1 MSKDN
6 MAFVNVGNKRSSSFT
21 VNIMHSGSPHVD
33 VSLQNDL
40 LPGDASD
47 WLVGVES
54 LSAPLDSTRF
64 LDENHKVLFY
74 LRRVQHMAA
83 FPSNQTQL
91 LRASD
96 IILDSQFDAAVEAD
110 FQKWTHDTCQLRHN
124 RTPCLEFGDLMD
136 QMVAWCASV
145 NKLINEVGLN
155 RADYGGPPAIPQ
167 NLFNTAWDIR
177 TAPAAGNEDR
187 KIFRHLR
194 VRVGPSGMLSIIA
207 SRLFWANFIIEVTPY
222 MQALTGLTARI
233 GVNIN
238 TDAVLYE
245 FPLFG
250 AGNLINYAVDLTTVG
265 GAGTEWDNPIA
276 YEMRA
281 VTGNLSLWGS
291 CDTRLSISVATDL
304 PLQRSLTI
312 TDDKQCRDFT
322 VGSFDLNNEVSVST
336 EVSDQITSVF
346 RVQSQS
352 RAGHSALK
360 KSGPPNYWVALKP
373 AVNIRQLRV
382 RLMIRERVWDLNTD
396 QWRIVHKN
404 LPMEKHQTWQCCLIF
419 AKKTH

>member
-1 MSKDN
+1 MYKYN
-6 MAFVNVGNKRSSSFT
+6 MAFVNVGGKRSSSFT
-21 VNIMHSGSPHVD
+21 VNIMHSGSPHID

-40 LPGDASD
+40 LPGDAAD

-74 LRRVQHMAA
+74 LRRIQHGVA
-83 FPSNQTQL
+83 PSDQTQL
-91 LRASD
+91 LRNS
-96 IILDSQFDAAVEAD
+96 IIIADSQFDAAVMAD
-110 FQKWTHDTCQLRHN
+110 FQRWTHDACQLRHN
-124 RTPCLEFGDLMD
+124 RTPCLEFGDLME
-136 QMVAWCASV
+136 QMVEWCASV
-145 NKLINEVGLN
+145 NTLLNTVGLN
-155 RADYGGPPAIPQ
+155 RADIGGPPIIPQ
-167 NLFNTAWDIR
+167 NLFNSAWDIR
-177 TAPAAGNEDR
+177 NAPAAGNAAR

-194 VRVGPSGMLSIIA
+194 VRVGPSGMLSIIG
-207 SRLFWANFIIEVTPY
+207 SRLFWANFIIDVSPY
-222 MQALTGLTARI
+222 MQALTGLTPHI

-238 TDAVLYE
+238 TDQVISGLTV
-245 FPLFG
+245 
-250 AGNLINYAVDLTTVG
+250 AGGNVNYLVDLTAGGGVG
-265 GAGTEWDNPIA
+265 AEWNNPVS
-276 YEMRA
+276 YEMMTI
-281 VTGNLSLWGS
+281 TGNLSLWGS

-322 VGSFDLNNEVSVST
+322 VGSFDLNNEVTVST
-336 EVSDQITSVF
+336 EIADQITSVF
-346 RVQSQS
+346 TVQSQS
-352 RAGHSALK
+352 RAGHTALK

-382 RLMIRERVWDLNTD
+382 RLMIRERVWDLTTD

-404 LPMEKHQTWQCCLIF
+404 LPMERHQTWQCCLIF

>member
-1 MSKDN
+1 
-6 MAFVNVGNKRSSSFT
+6 MAFVNVGGKRSSSFT
-21 VNIMHSGSPHVD
+21 VNIMHSGTPHID

-74 LRRVQHMAA
+74 LRRIQHLLP
-83 FPSNQTQL
+83 PSNQNQL
-91 LRASD
+91 LRDST
-96 IILDSQFDAAVEAD
+96 IIADSQFDAAVQAD
-110 FQKWTHDTCQLRHN
+110 FQRWTHDACQLRHN

-136 QMVAWCASV
+136 QMVEWCASV
-145 NKLINEVGLN
+145 SKLINEVGLN
-155 RADYGGPPAIPQ
+155 RADHGGPPAIPQ

-177 TAPAAGNEDR
+177 NAPAAGNADR

-194 VRVGPSGMLSIIA
+194 VRVGPSGMLSIVG
-207 SRLFWANFIIEVTPY
+207 SKLFWANFIIDVSPY
-222 MQALTGLTARI
+222 MQALTGLTPHI

-238 TDAVLYE
+238 DDQVISELP
-245 FPLFG
+245 FFG
-250 AGNLINYAVDLTTVG
+250 GGNVNYQVDLTG
-265 GAGTEWDNPIA
+265 GGGVGTEWNNPVS
-276 YEMRA
+276 YEMRT
-281 VTGNLSLWGS
+281 VTGSLSLWGS

-312 TDDKQCRDFT
+312 TDDRQCRDFT

-336 EVSDQITSVF
+336 EVADQVTSVF
-346 RVQSQS
+346 TVQSQS
-352 RAGHSALK
+352 RAGHTALK

-382 RLMIRERVWDLNTD
+382 RLMIRERVWDLKTN

-404 LPMEKHQTWQCCLIF
+404 LPMERHQTWQCCLIF